1 MNTME
6 KRSNVTTLKIAVF
19 FFLVGC
25 SARLFV
31 SSTAQAALLT
41 VGRPGNTPYGGQVC
55 ADVRSASIT
64 PGIAVQ
70 DYDCFGDLNEQFE
83 LFGLKIYALGNTR
96 CLDVSGISVVSN
108 TCSSSVSQEWYYFNG
123 EIVNNNTG
131 ECLDGTTLANNRQ
144 LVINPCNGASSQS
157 WQIK

>member
-1 MNTME
+1 MKGAKHMNTME

-41 VGRPGNTPYGGQVC
+41 VGRPGSTPCGGQVC

-83 LFGLKIYALGNTR
+83 LFGLKIYLGNTR
-96 CLDVSGISVVSN
+96 CLDVFGIRSYPTHAQALLARS
-108 TCSSSVSQEWYYFNG
+108 
-123 EIVNNNTG
+123 
-131 ECLDGTTLANNRQ
+131 GTTSMGR
-144 LVINPCNGASSQS
+144 S
-157 WQIK
+157 